1 MGMTVKISLPLAL
14 AASAALLS
22 ACATGPS
29 YAPQVA
35 VFDAAAF
42 GWSSLAGANS
52 IEGQVVYAGGTRRW
66 SCTGSIGLTP
76 ETPWTRQ
83 RFLSL
88 YGSTER
94 AVVPA
99 AVVRARTVTEASSDY
114 RTFVR
119 NTACDAQGR
128 FVFTDL
134 PDGAWFLIAP
144 IQSDGVD
151 PVVIMRRVETRGGR
165 VTALTLD

>member
-1 MGMTVKISLPLAL
+1 MTLKISLPLAL

-22 ACATGPS
+22 ACASGPS
-29 YAPQVA
+29 YVPPVA

-42 GWSSLAGANS
+42 GWSTLVGSNS
-52 IEGQVVYAGGTRRW
+52 IEGQMAYAGGARRW
-66 SCTGSIGLTP
+66 TCTGSVGLTP
-76 ETPWTRQ
+76 ETAWTRQ

-94 AVVPA
+94 AVIPA
-99 AVVRARTVTEASSDY
+99 AVVRARTVVEASSDY

-119 NTACDAQGR
+119 NTACDASGR
-128 FVFTDL
+128 FTFTDL
-134 PDGAWFLIAP
+134 PDGGWFLIAP
-144 IQSDGVD
+144 IQSDGSD